1 MLALFRLLLLSIT
14 LFGTTVALAAEF
26 VDDTREA
33 CAELCAQGDAG
44 ERGEHVEPQ
53 ADCENIPLLLMS
65 PRLMVETPAG
75 VVPWVP
81 IARASHIPPPATP
94 PPRRG

>member
-33 CAELCAQGDAG
+33 CAEL
-44 ERGEHVEPQ
+44 RGQ
-53 ADCENIPLLLMS
+53 
-65 PRLMVETPAG
+65 T
-75 VVPWVP
+75 
-81 IARASHIPPPATP
+81 
-94 PPRRG
+94 